1 MKLELRNITK
11 RFGTLVANDNIS
23 LTLAPGEILSLLGEN
38 GAGKSTLMNVLY
50 GLLQPDEGQILLDDK
65 AVKFSGPGEAMAA
78 GIGMVHQHFMLIPV
92 FTVAENVVLGNE
104 PTGKAGNLDLD
115 AARKL
120 VKEISDRFGFDIDP
134 DAKVQDLPVGAQQRV
149 EIIKSLA
156 RDAKILVLDEPTAVL
171 TPQETDELMDIMRGL
186 SKNGTSIIF
195 ITHKLREV
203 QKVADRIIVIRQGK
217 VVSEASPKATAG
229 ELASLMVGREVDLD
243 TKKKAA
249 KLGAETLVVKNL
261 TVLDDRN
268 QQMVDGIS
276 FSVNDGEILAI
287 AGVQGNGQTELA
299 EAILGL
305 RKIHSGSITVAGKD
319 LTKSNVRQVLEAG
332 VGYIPEDRKKD
343 GLVGQFTI
351 AENLMLDGSFGKPF
365 AKGVQIDFAKRDEIA
380 SKLIQEFDIRTP
392 SAGTLAKQLSGGNQ
406 QKVVVARELSRD
418 LRVLIASQ
426 PTRGVDVGSIE
437 FIHEQIVA
445 ARDAGKTV
453 VIIST
458 ELDEVLALADRI
470 AVMYRGR
477 IVGIVDAKTTREKLG
492 KMMAGIAA

>member
-1 MKLELRNITK
+1 
-11 RFGTLVANDNIS
+11 
-23 LTLAPGEILSLLGEN
+23 
-38 GAGKSTLMNVLY
+38 
-50 GLLQPDEGQILLDDK
+50 
-65 AVKFSGPGEAMAA
+65 
-78 GIGMVHQHFMLIPV
+78 
-92 FTVAENVVLGNE
+92 
-104 PTGKAGNLDLD
+104 
-115 AARKL
+115 
-120 VKEISDRFGFDIDP
+120 
-134 DAKVQDLPVGAQQRV
+134 
-149 EIIKSLA
+149 
-156 RDAKILVLDEPTAVL
+156 
-171 TPQETDELMDIMRGL
+171 
-186 SKNGTSIIF
+186 
-195 ITHKLREV
+195 
-203 QKVADRIIVIRQGK
+203 
-217 VVSEASPKATAG
+217 
-229 ELASLMVGREVDLD
+229 MVGREVDLD

-343 GLVGQFTI
+343 GLVGEFTI

-406 QKVVVARELSRD
+406 QKVVVAREMSRD